1 MLLAA
6 IPALALLW
14 GLGGHLNAI
23 LEREWR
29 YLWLIWVSLG
39 VQLALFTPYG
49 PDLPETVVRITHV
62 VTYLPIIGFLV
73 MNRDAGL
80 TVTAVGIILN
90 LVAITANGGLM
101 PADATAQQVF
111 YDGRADY
118 GNLLNTDNVSPRML
132 FLGDI
137 MALPSWFPWAN
148 AFSIGDVLIAAGFLW
163 AVAKMSVADA
173 TPSHRGL
180 TLRINRPL
188 AFSSTLVGVPSCLL
202 AGWIALGAA
211 LGASIHAGHLLVAA
225 GALLTGVIPA
235 LVVSAGRLPAA
246 TFASCS
252 SRLAA
257 GGIVTGAAL
266 SFPIAPT
273 LSALLAAAAA
283 GTLLI
288 APLEAV
294 RVRRARHAPAPST
307 VIFAA
312 FAALGLAVGGT
323 LLIGMAPAGPM
334 AIAAILAIVTARFEM
349 NAGRIVPDAVVRPGV
364 SPFAVAAATFGAR
377 VGLVG
382 LGVVAVATAWH
393 ASGALDM
400 GPRTFA
406 TMGSALAVGMVVG
419 LLMAARLNPEVATP
433 VIGLAFIFCAAAGTL
448 LTTATLPMTVVA
460 ATLVLGTCV
469 GLLLWFVGPML
480 TSDEALVG
488 RGLFALGV
496 CLGCGVAAFAD
507 AELAWIACLPVGA
520 VGLALV
526 PERFLSNRRPALA
539 ART

>member
-14 GLGGHLNAI
+14 GLGGRLTAI

-39 VQLALFTPYG
+39 VQLVLFTPYG

-80 TVTAVGIILN
+80 AVTAVGIILN

-111 YDGRADY
+111 YDGRGDY

-173 TPSHRGL
+173 SPSHRSL
-180 TLRINRPL
+180 KIHINRPAAL
-188 AFSSTLVGVPSCLL
+188 SSMSIGVPTCLL

-211 LGASIHAGHLLVAA
+211 LGASILAGHLLVAA
-225 GALLTGVIPA
+225 GALVAGVIPA
-235 LVVSAGRLPAA
+235 LVVSADRLSSAQ
-246 TFASCS
+246 FASCS
-252 SRLAA
+252 ARLASGA
-257 GGIVTGAAL
+257 IVTGAAL
-266 SFPIAPT
+266 IFPFAPT
-273 LSALLAAAAA
+273 ISALFAAAAA
-283 GTLLI
+283 GALLV
-288 APLEAV
+288 APLDAL
-294 RVRRARHAPAPST
+294 RVRRPGHAPAPTT
-307 VIFAA
+307 VVSAA
-312 FAALGLAVGGT
+312 FAAIGLAVGGT

-334 AIAAILAIVTARFEM
+334 AMAAILAIVTARFEI
-349 NAGRIVPDAVVRPGV
+349 NARSVAPEEVGRAVV
-364 SPFAVAAATFGAR
+364 SPFAVATATFGAR

-382 LGVVAVATAWH
+382 LGMVAVATAWH
-393 ASGALDM
+393 ASGALGM

-406 TMGSALAVGMVVG
+406 TLGSAVAGGMVVG
-419 LLMAARLNPEVATP
+419 LLMAARLNPKVATP
-433 VIGLAFIFCAAAGTL
+433 VIGLAFIFCAAAGAL

-460 ATLVLGTCV
+460 ASLVLGTCV
-469 GLLLWFVGPML
+469 GLLVWFVGPML
-480 TSDEALVG
+480 RSDETAVG
-488 RGLFALGV
+488 LGLFALGV
-496 CLGCGVAAFAD
+496 CLGSGVATVAD
-507 AELAWIACLPVGA
+507 VQLVWIACLPVAA
-520 VGLALV
+520 VGLALI
-526 PERFLSNRRPALA
+526 PERFLASRRPALA
-539 ART
+539 GV